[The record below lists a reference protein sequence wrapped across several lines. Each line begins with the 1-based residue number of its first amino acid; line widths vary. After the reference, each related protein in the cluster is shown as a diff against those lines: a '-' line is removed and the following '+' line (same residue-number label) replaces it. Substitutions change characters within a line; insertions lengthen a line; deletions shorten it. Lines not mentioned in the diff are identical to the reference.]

1 MKRMTGMEP
10 ALVTH
15 LLAAATATLAAVALA
30 VFGLTQRGYGG
41 LRWWQATLWLNAGV
55 LSLSALI
62 DDAAVASVTQPMLLV
77 AWPLLSLRGF
87 RGFHARTP
95 LPGTPS
101 LDVAVLGVL
110 LVVTLAAAPATA
122 LDAGAISLYAAV
134 VAAAYASGVLFAAP
148 VGPERDALRLTAF
161 AVAALGAMPLAT
173 ALQASGGRAASAWL
187 GAAVALGSLLTAF
200 AALLLSTQ
208 RTERDLRESRRKF
221 RALANLDMLT
231 QVPNRRRFEELA
243 QRALLTD
250 EPGSATLL
258 LLDIDHFK
266 QINDRLGHAAGDRAL
281 KLVSRCTQE
290 LLRSEDVAGRH
301 GGDEFVLL
309 LRRSSTQDA
318 MLVAQRLVGQLQA
331 RSHAHALPRL
341 SLSFGIVQM
350 RPGEGIDETL
360 QRADL
365 ALYEAKRLGRCRA
378 VAADGDDD
386 EHPVFRSSQR
396 LGLTSS

>member
-1 MKRMTGMEP
+1 MKRMSGMEP

-30 VFGLTQRGYGG
+30 VFGLTQRGYSG

-55 LSLSALI
+55 LALSALI

-77 AWPLLSLRGF
+77 AWPLLTLRGF

-95 LPGTPS
+95 LPGAPL
-101 LDVAVLGVL
+101 LDIAVLGVL
-110 LVVTLAAAPATA
+110 LVTALAAAPATA
-122 LDAGAISLYAAV
+122 LDAGAVSLYAAV
-134 VAAAYASGVLFAAP
+134 AAAAYVAAVLFAAP
-148 VGPERDALRLTAF
+148 AGPERDALRLMAV
-161 AVAALGAMPLAT
+161 AVAAIGAMTLAT
-173 ALQASGGRAASAWL
+173 ALKASASATAAAWP

-243 QRALLTD
+243 QRALQTD

-386 EHPVFRSSQR
+386 EHPVFHSSQR